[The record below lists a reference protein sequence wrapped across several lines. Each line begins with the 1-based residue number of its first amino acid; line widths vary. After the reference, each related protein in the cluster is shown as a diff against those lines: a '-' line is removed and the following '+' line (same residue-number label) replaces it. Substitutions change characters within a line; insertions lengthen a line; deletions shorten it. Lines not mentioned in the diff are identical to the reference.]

1 MDKSILHMVQT
12 RGPLGLLPV
21 GVLLSSADPA
31 RPPRRDQADL
41 LPAGGAALHGGGLA
55 DMLVVAATVGVLHGV
70 HRHTAHLVSG
80 VRGPQG
86 QGGEVVTVAAV
97 CGG

>member
-1 MDKSILHMVQT
+1 MGYSRYT
-12 RGPLGLLPV
+12 CAFNLPSKF
-21 GVLLSSADPA
+21 L
-31 RPPRRDQADL
+31 
-41 LPAGGAALHGGGLA
+41 LHGGGLA

-86 QGGEVVTVAAV
+86 QGGEVVTVA
-97 CGG
+97 